1 MLGSGIN
8 GVIISKVWTIA
19 IFLETGSSHKFFEA
33 VKQLSVNKHTQT
45 GKATNNLNSTN
56 KRTLALEA
64 RLSRLESIVGQIGEA
79 VLATTETVECL
90 GKRVDALAVQVQHQ
104 GHQVQ
109 QQGYQL
115 FALSDAVQTLAE
127 NQNES
132 LAELGELTE
141 TLQRLTS
148 AIEAQQKSVS

>member
-1 MLGSGIN
+1 M
-8 GVIISKVWTIA
+8 
-19 IFLETGSSHKFFEA
+19 
-33 VKQLSVNKHTQT
+33 KQLSVNRNTQT
-45 GKATNNLNSTN
+45 GKAKNNLNSTN
-56 KRTLALEA
+56 KGTLSLEA
-64 RLSRLESIVGQIGEA
+64 RISRLESIVGQIGEA
-79 VLATTETVECL
+79 VLATTETIDRL

-132 LAELGELTE
+132 LAELGQLTE
-141 TLQRLTS
+141 TLQRLAA